1 MKSLL
6 PCACAAVFP
15 AEILQDFAVDVQQRR
30 LYTARLLENIYTFR
44 VQFNAILRYGSR
56 DRKPGNKLRKPPMS
70 QVEGKVAVITGAS
83 SGIGAAIAR
92 TLSEAGANIV
102 ITARRRARL
111 QELAAGLPGRSAI
124 LDADISLP
132 DTPSRLLSLAQEQFG
147 RADILVN
154 NAGIIAAGSIDSV
167 DLDAL
172 SQMTRV
178 NFDAVVRASYLF
190 ARVFKSQGSGAIINV
205 SSIGAYLISR
215 RMGAYGA
222 LKHAL
227 EAFSS
232 SLRIELAGT
241 GVKVG
246 TVAPGTTR
254 TEMFDHIQAPGVAA
268 AVPDGTPLEP
278 VDIAAAVLFMI
289 EQPQRANI
297 ARLAMFSAT
306 DAH

>member
-1 MKSLL
+1 
-6 PCACAAVFP
+6 
-15 AEILQDFAVDVQQRR
+15 
-30 LYTARLLENIYTFR
+30 
-44 VQFNAILRYGSR
+44 
-56 DRKPGNKLRKPPMS
+56 MS
-70 QVEGKVAVITGAS
+70 QIEGKVAVVTGAS
-83 SGIGAAIAR
+83 SGIGAAIAQ
-92 TLSEAGANIV
+92 TLSKAGASLV
-102 ITARRRARL
+102 ITARRRGRL
-111 QELAAGLPGRSAI
+111 QELAASLPGRSAV
-124 LDADISLP
+124 LDADISAP
-132 DTPSRLLSLAQEQFG
+132 DTPSRLLSLALEQFG

-154 NAGIIAAGSIDSV
+154 NAGVIAAGSVDSV

-172 SQMTRV
+172 GQMTRV
-178 NFDAVVRASYLF
+178 NFDAVVRASYVF

-215 RMGAYGA
+215 RMGVYGA

-254 TEMFDHIQAPGVAA
+254 TEIFDHMHIPATVATA
-268 AVPDGTPLEP
+268 ATAATPAMPDGTPLEP
-278 VDIAAAVLFMI
+278 ADVAAAILFMI
-289 EQPQRANI
+289 EQPERANI

>member
-1 MKSLL
+1 
-6 PCACAAVFP
+6 
-15 AEILQDFAVDVQQRR
+15 
-30 LYTARLLENIYTFR
+30 
-44 VQFNAILRYGSR
+44 
-56 DRKPGNKLRKPPMS
+56 MS

-154 NAGIIAAGSIDSV
+154 NAGMIAAGSIDSV

-172 SQMTRV
+172 GQMTRV

-190 ARVFKSQGSGAIINV
+190 ARVFKSQGSGTIINV

-254 TEMFDHIQAPGVAA
+254 TEMFDHIPPAA
-268 AVPDGTPLEP
+268 AAAMPDGTPLEP
-278 VDIAAAVLFMI
+278 ADVAAAVLFMI

>member
-1 MKSLL
+1 
-6 PCACAAVFP
+6 
-15 AEILQDFAVDVQQRR
+15 
-30 LYTARLLENIYTFR
+30 
-44 VQFNAILRYGSR
+44 
-56 DRKPGNKLRKPPMS
+56 
-70 QVEGKVAVITGAS
+70 
-83 SGIGAAIAR
+83 
-92 TLSEAGANIV
+92 V
-102 ITARRRARL
+102 ITARRRGRL

-132 DTPSRLLSLAQEQFG
+132 DTPSRLLSVAQEQFG

-154 NAGIIAAGSIDSV
+154 NAGIIAAGSVDSV

-215 RMGAYGA
+215 RMGVYGA

-254 TEMFDHIQAPGVAA
+254 TEIFDHMQAPATA
-268 AVPDGTPLEP
+268 PAMPDGTPLEP
-278 VDIAAAVLFMI
+278 ADVAAAVLFMI
-289 EQPQRANI
+289 EQPERANI
-297 ARLAMFSAT
+297 ARLALFSAT

>member
-1 MKSLL
+1 
-6 PCACAAVFP
+6 
-15 AEILQDFAVDVQQRR
+15 
-30 LYTARLLENIYTFR
+30 
-44 VQFNAILRYGSR
+44 LRYGSR
-56 DRKPGNKLRKPPMS
+56 DLKANNGLRKPPMS
-70 QVEGKVAVITGAS
+70 QVEGKVAVVTGAS
-83 SGIGAAIAR
+83 SGIGAAIVR
-92 TLSEAGANIV
+92 RLSEAGANV
-102 ITARRRARL
+102 VLTARRRERL
-111 QELAAGLPGRSAI
+111 TDLAASLPGRSAI

-132 DTPSRLLSLAQEQFG
+132 DTPGRLHSLAQERFG

-154 NAGIIAAGSIDSV
+154 NAGIIAAGSVDSV

-172 SQMTRV
+172 GQMTRV

-215 RMGAYGA
+215 RMGVYGA

-254 TEMFDHIQAPGVAA
+254 TEIFDHMQTPGAAPAM
-268 AVPDGTPLEP
+268 PEGTPLEP
-278 VDIAAAVLFMI
+278 ADVAAAVLFMI
-289 EQPQRANI
+289 EQPERANI

>member
-1 MKSLL
+1 
-6 PCACAAVFP
+6 
-15 AEILQDFAVDVQQRR
+15 
-30 LYTARLLENIYTFR
+30 
-44 VQFNAILRYGSR
+44 
-56 DRKPGNKLRKPPMS
+56 MS
-70 QVEGKVAVITGAS
+70 QMEGKVAVVTGAS
-83 SGIGAAIAR
+83 SGIGAAVVR
-92 TLSEAGANIV
+92 TLSEAGANVV

-111 QELAAGLPGRSAI
+111 EELAASLPRRAAI
-124 LDADISLP
+124 LDADISAP
-132 DTPSRLLSLAQEQFG
+132 DTASRLLSLAQQQFG
-147 RADILVN
+147 RADVLVN
-154 NAGIIAAGSIDSV
+154 NAGMIAAGSIDTI
-167 DLDAL
+167 DLDAI

-178 NFDAVVRASYLF
+178 NFDAVVRASYVF
-190 ARVFKSQGSGAIINV
+190 ARVFKLQGSGAIINV

-254 TEMFDHIQAPGVAA
+254 TEVFDGMHAPTGS
-268 AVPDGTPLEP
+268 PLTDGTPLEP
-278 VDIAAAVLFMI
+278 ADVAAAVRFMI
-289 EQPQRANI
+289 EQPERANI
-297 ARLAMFSAT
+297 ARLAIFSAT

>member
-1 MKSLL
+1 
-6 PCACAAVFP
+6 V
-15 AEILQDFAVDVQQRR
+15 
-30 LYTARLLENIYTFR
+30 
-44 VQFNAILRYGSR
+44 
-56 DRKPGNKLRKPPMS
+56 S
-70 QVEGKVAVITGAS
+70 QIEGKVAVVTGAS

-92 TLSEAGANIV
+92 TLSEAGANVV

-111 QELAAGLPGRSAI
+111 QELAAGLPGRSAV
-124 LDADISLP
+124 LDADISAP
-132 DTPSRLLSLAQEQFG
+132 DTPGRLLSLAQEQFG
-147 RADILVN
+147 RADVLVN
-154 NAGIIAAGSIDSV
+154 NAGMIAAGSIETV

-172 SQMTRV
+172 GQMTRV
-178 NFDAVVRASYLF
+178 NFDAVVRTSYLF
-190 ARVFKSQGSGAIINV
+190 ARAFKSQGSGAIINV

-215 RMGAYGA
+215 RMGVYGA

-254 TEMFDHIQAPGVAA
+254 TEIFDRMQAPGAA
-268 AVPDGTPLEP
+268 AAMPDGTPLEP
-278 VDIAAAVLFMI
+278 QDVAAAVLFMI
-289 EQPQRANI
+289 EQPERANI

>member
-1 MKSLL
+1 
-6 PCACAAVFP
+6 
-15 AEILQDFAVDVQQRR
+15 
-30 LYTARLLENIYTFR
+30 
-44 VQFNAILRYGSR
+44 LRYGSR

-70 QVEGKVAVITGAS
+70 QIEGKVAVITGAS

-92 TLSEAGANIV
+92 TLSQAGADIV

-154 NAGIIAAGSIDSV
+154 NAGMIAAGSIDSV

-172 SQMTRV
+172 AQMTRV

-254 TEMFDHIQAPGVAA
+254 TEIFDHIQAPGAA
-268 AVPDGTPLEP
+268 AAMPDGTPLEP
-278 VDIAAAVLFMI
+278 ADVAAAVLFMI
-289 EQPQRANI
+289 EQPERANI

>member
-1 MKSLL
+1 
-6 PCACAAVFP
+6 V
-15 AEILQDFAVDVQQRR
+15 
-30 LYTARLLENIYTFR
+30 
-44 VQFNAILRYGSR
+44 R
-56 DRKPGNKLRKPPMS
+56 DRKADHKQSKPPMS
-70 QVEGKVAVITGAS
+70 QIEGKVAVVTGAS
-83 SGIGAAIAR
+83 SGIGAAIVR
-92 TLSEAGANIV
+92 TLSEAGANVV
-102 ITARRRARL
+102 ITARRRERL
-111 QELAAGLPGRSAI
+111 EELAASLPRPSAI
-124 LDADISLP
+124 LDADISAP
-132 DTPSRLLSLAQEQFG
+132 DTPGRLLSLAQQQFG
-147 RADILVN
+147 RVDVLVN
-154 NAGIIAAGSIDSV
+154 NAGIIAAGSIDTI

-172 SQMTRV
+172 GQMTRV

-215 RMGAYGA
+215 RMGVYGA

-254 TEMFDHIQAPGVAA
+254 TEIFERMQAPGAA
-268 AVPDGTPLEP
+268 SAMPDGTPLEP
-278 VDIAAAVLFMI
+278 ADVAAAVRFMI
-289 EQPQRANI
+289 EQPERANI
-297 ARLAMFSAT
+297 ARLALFSAT

>member
-1 MKSLL
+1 
-6 PCACAAVFP
+6 
-15 AEILQDFAVDVQQRR
+15 
-30 LYTARLLENIYTFR
+30 
-44 VQFNAILRYGSR
+44 
-56 DRKPGNKLRKPPMS
+56 MS
-70 QVEGKVAVITGAS
+70 QIEGKVAVVTGAS

-92 TLSEAGANIV
+92 TLSEAGANVV
-102 ITARRRARL
+102 ITARRLGRL
-111 QELAAGLPGRSAI
+111 QELAASLPGRSAI
-124 LDADISLP
+124 LDADISAT
-132 DTPSRLLSLAQEQFG
+132 DTPGRLLSLAQEQFG
-147 RADILVN
+147 RADVLVN
-154 NAGIIAAGSIDSV
+154 NAGIIAAGSIDTV

-172 SQMTRV
+172 GQMTRV

-215 RMGAYGA
+215 RMGVYGA

-254 TEMFDHIQAPGVAA
+254 TEIFEHMQAAPGTAA
-268 AVPDGTPLEP
+268 ATPEGTPLEP
-278 VDIAAAVLFMI
+278 ADVAAAVLFMI
-289 EQPQRANI
+289 EQPERANI
-297 ARLAMFSAT
+297 ARLAMFAAT